1 MPNPV
6 AISRW
11 MTVCSVVLLAAC
23 GGSGGGIGAPI
34 GPVVPPVPPTPPAPA
49 TVLAVSVANL
59 ALAANNPLALPTPIP
74 GNPRLIT
81 VTNTGTQPALAMTV
95 DSSLLPAL
103 TTVTANTCTGT
114 LASLASCSI
123 TITPGTNATTLPVTV
138 TVKGSNTNTVSTAV
152 AVLKYGSTY
161 QGGIVFALDDGTP
174 NTGSVGGKATAQT
187 EAAAGPWS
195 PADLQATAAGS
206 LTDGVANTAAI
217 LATYSDPLV
226 YPATAVAARAC
237 DEFSDAGHT
246 DWYLPA
252 ICELGY
258 DQTGAGTGCGSVA
271 APLVENVQ
279 SSLVDNSAV
288 PGAPGTF
295 WSSTDLSTTAFA
307 WAHHLEGGNT
317 FQVAPNKS
325 TSQRLLCVRRFN

>member
-6 AISRW
+6 NPFRW
-11 MTVCSVVLLAAC
+11 MTVCSVALLAAC

-34 GPVVPPVPPTPPAPA
+34 GSVVPPAPA
-49 TVLAVSVANL
+49 TVLTVSVANL
-59 ALAANNPLALPTPIP
+59 ALAAPNPAALPTAIP
-74 GNPRLIT
+74 GNPRVIT
-81 VTNTGTQPALAMTV
+81 VANTGSQPALTMTV

-114 LASLASCSI
+114 LAALASCSF

-152 AVLKYGSTY
+152 NVLKYGSTY
-161 QGGIVFALDDGTP
+161 QNGIVFALDDTTA

-195 PADLQATAAGS
+195 PTDLQATAAGS
-206 LTDGVANTAAI
+206 LTDGAANTVAI

-226 YPATAVAARAC
+226 YPSTAVAARAC
-237 DEFSDAGHT
+237 NEFSGGASG
-246 DWYLPA
+246 WYLPA

-258 DQTGAGTGCGSVA
+258 DQTGAGTGCGSA
-271 APLVENVQ
+271 ASPLVQNVQ
-279 SSLVDNSAV
+279 SSLVDNSVV

-295 WSSTDLSTTAFA
+295 WSSTDVSPTTSA

-317 FQVAPNKS
+317 FQVATNKAVPE
-325 TSQRLLCVRRFN
+325 RLLCVRQLN